1 VVAPMSAQPAAPSVR
16 RMTLTLALALARS
29 PQAGLRR
36 APTGRSARVRGHRTR
51 GPTAALFA
59 ALFAAQAG
67 LLSLGPILPD
77 VAREFG
83 VTPAAA
89 GQLRT
94 LGGLGGGAA
103 AIAVAILGRR
113 LGLRRMLVAGHSML
127 ALGTI
132 GSATAPNLTVLAAA
146 QATVGAAAGLLIAGA
161 LAATAAW
168 TEPARRARTLAV
180 ASLGQ
185 PISWVV
191 GMPLGGLL
199 AQIDWRYS
207 LVGVP
212 LAAAVAGVGALGRFA
227 PPARSTS
234 PGRALRSPPAW
245 AVPELLSYAAWSGV
259 LVFAGALLVESY
271 SVSPGVAGLL
281 LGTAALAALPGNVL
295 ARPWLSGHARELL
308 VVLGL
313 AAALLTVLFGTVRPS
328 PAASTGILALLVL
341 VACTRTVAGSALAL
355 QSSGDRRLAAMGVR
369 AATGQF
375 GYLLGAAVGGAAL
388 AAGGYELLAFALA
401 ALFALGTVPHL
412 ARIVVPAPRPRTAT
426 VVA

>member
-1 VVAPMSAQPAAPSVR
+1 MAPMSAEQG
-16 RMTLTLALALARS
+16 ARS
-29 PQAGLRR
+29 VGRMMKRLTPS
-36 APTGRSARVRGHRTR
+36 PT
-51 GPTAALFA
+51 PILFA

-67 LLSLGPILPD
+67 LMSLGPILPD
-77 VAREFG
+77 IAREFG
-83 VTPAAA
+83 VTAATA

-94 LGGLGGGAA
+94 LSGLGGGAA
-103 AIAVAILGRR
+103 AIAVALLGSR
-113 LGLRRMLVAGHSML
+113 LGLRRMLIAGNAML

-132 GSATAPNLTVLAAA
+132 GSAAATNLLVLAGA
-146 QATVGAAAGLLIAGA
+146 QAMVGAAVGLLIAGG

-168 TEPARRARTLAV
+168 TEPTRRARTLAT

-199 AQIDWRYS
+199 AQFDWRYS

-212 LAAAVAGVGALGRFA
+212 LAAALSGIVLLARFA
-227 PPARSTS
+227 PPARSAS
-234 PGRALRSPPAW
+234 RGRPLRTLPSWAL
-245 AVPELLSYAAWSGV
+245 PELFSYAGWSGV

-281 LGTAALAALPGNVL
+281 LGAVALAALPGNVL
-295 ARPWLSGHARELL
+295 VRPWLSGYSRELL

-313 AAALLTVLFGTVRPS
+313 TAALLTVLFGSVRPS
-328 PAASTGILALLVL
+328 PAVSTALLALLVL
-341 VACTRTVAGSALAL
+341 VASTRTVAGSAFAL

-388 AAGGYELLAFALA
+388 AAGGYELLAVALA

-412 ARIVVPAPRPRTAT
+412 ARMVVSAPRPRTAA
-426 VVA
+426 VAA

>member
-1 VVAPMSAQPAAPSVR
+1 M
-16 RMTLTLALALARS
+16 
-29 PQAGLRR
+29 
-36 APTGRSARVRGHRTR
+36 H
-51 GPTAALFA
+51 GPTPTLFA

-83 VTPAAA
+83 ITPAAA

-103 AIAVAILGRR
+103 AIAVAVLGPR

-207 LVGVP
+207 LIGVP
-212 LAAAVAGVGALGRFA
+212 LAAAVAGVGALERFA

-234 PGRALRSPPAW
+234 RGRALRSLPAW
-245 AVPELLSYAAWSGV
+245 AVPELFSYAAWSGV

-281 LGTAALAALPGNVL
+281 LGTVALAALPGNVL
-295 ARPWLSGHARELL
+295 ARPWLSGYARELL

-341 VACTRTVAGSALAL
+341 VACTRTVAGSAFAL

-388 AAGGYELLAFALA
+388 AAGGYELLAVALA

-412 ARIVVPAPRPRTAT
+412 ARIVVAAPRPRAAT
-426 VVA
+426 VIA

>member
-1 VVAPMSAQPAAPSVR
+1 
-16 RMTLTLALALARS
+16 
-29 PQAGLRR
+29 
-36 APTGRSARVRGHRTR
+36 
-51 GPTAALFA
+51 
-59 ALFAAQAG
+59 
-67 LLSLGPILPD
+67 
-77 VAREFG
+77 
-83 VTPAAA
+83 
-89 GQLRT
+89 
-94 LGGLGGGAA
+94 
-103 AIAVAILGRR
+103 
-113 LGLRRMLVAGHSML
+113 
-127 ALGTI
+127 
-132 GSATAPNLTVLAAA
+132 
-146 QATVGAAAGLLIAGA
+146 
-161 LAATAAW
+161 
-168 TEPARRARTLAV
+168 
-180 ASLGQ
+180 
-185 PISWVV
+185 
-191 GMPLGGLL
+191 
-199 AQIDWRYS
+199 
-207 LVGVP
+207 
-212 LAAAVAGVGALGRFA
+212 
-227 PPARSTS
+227 
-234 PGRALRSPPAW
+234 
-245 AVPELLSYAAWSGV
+245 V